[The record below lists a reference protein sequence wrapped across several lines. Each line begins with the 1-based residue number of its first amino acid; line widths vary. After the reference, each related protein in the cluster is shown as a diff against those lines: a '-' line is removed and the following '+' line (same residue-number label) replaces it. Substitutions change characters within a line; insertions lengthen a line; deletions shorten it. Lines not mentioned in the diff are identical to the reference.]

1 MRARRRKKNGILPYF
16 IIATGL
22 GILYYFY
29 KNTSSPASSL
39 PSSGQDSSGPLPSPA
54 PFPSPTNPS
63 GDSGADSD
71 SGYQ

>member
-1 MRARRRKKNGILPYF
+1 MRARRRRKNGILPYF

-29 KNTSSPASSL
+29 KNTSSPSL

-54 PFPSPTNPS
+54 PSPSPTNPS